1 MNAVVDTFE
10 RSRIKH
16 FIGLIRVSTRRQAD
30 DNLSLEVQEQRIRSF
45 VENTPKATLS
55 FHVETQSASKSPTHR
70 SVLHAALEEART
82 TQGTLVVVRID
93 RLSRSL
99 DVLPMLKGV
108 KIYSL
113 DQGRV
118 PPGRLK
124 ELVTEAARESKAIS
138 EGAKASAVERRAKGQ
153 KLGNRSTLHIAQHNG
168 CARNKARAD
177 NKVHDLAELFRT
189 EPWLLSLTH
198 KDLCLALN
206 AIGFLNQINSSES
219 IPWTKG
225 SIRAPR
231 FKAMQILKSM

>member
-1 MNAVVDTFE
+1 MNAVVETPE

-30 DNLSLEVQEQRIRSF
+30 ENLSLEVQEQRIRSF

-55 FHVETQSASKSPTHR
+55 LHTETQSASKSSAHR
-70 SVLHAALEEART
+70 SVLHAAVHEAQT
-82 TQGTLVVVRID
+82 TKGTLVVVRID

-99 DVLPMLKGV
+99 DVLPLLNGV

-118 PPGRLK
+118 TPGRLK
-124 ELVTEAARESKAIS
+124 ELVTEAARESKIIS
-138 EGAKASAVERRAKGQ
+138 NGAKNSAAERRAKGQ
-153 KLGNRSTLHIAQHNG
+153 VLGNRSTLHIAQHNG

-177 NKVHDLAELFRT
+177 KKVYDLAEIFRT
-189 EPWLLSLTH
+189 HPRLFSLTH
-198 KDLCLALN
+198 KDLSQSLN
-206 AIGFLNQINSSES
+206 DMGFLNQITGSEH

-231 FKAMQILKSM
+231 SKAMQILTTM